1 MTTNNIYML
10 CDDDGTPA
18 GMVDVDAIESAAT
31 VLAYRMADAC
41 DDHARLDAITTQ
53 AITEQGSGGF
63 GYVAAAA
70 LRITIECLLAPTL
83 RVTDTAGIDLR
94 TALHDGLR
102 NAERQTGHPN

>member
-1 MTTNNIYML
+1 MRPGPQGFPRACERPALGLYGRNDREGFPRACETAGSYS
-10 CDDDGTPA
+10 DDDP
-18 GMVDVDAIESAAT
+18 
-31 VLAYRMADAC
+31 
-41 DDHARLDAITTQ
+41 ARLNAITTQ

-102 NAERQTGHPN
+102 NAERQTGHHN